1 MNKVQQL
8 EAEKARIDRELEKAR
23 LEHQQE
29 SFHNEDKMFQS
40 YFKTLSDRKRVLAEH
55 LYGELNLD
63 IQELK
68 EKMEEFKGK
77 RGRYYVNAYWDCGDQ
92 QDVVTEKGLLALA
105 EEKLN
110 SRYDEGWDCTIVDLD
125 KDKKYQLTDLV
136 KVVLK

>member
-40 YFKTLSDRKRVLAEH
+40 
-55 LYGELNLD
+55 YGELNLD